1 MSRVAKLP
9 LNQDT
14 KRIYG
19 RLIGYVKPYWPM
31 FLLGVVGNAI
41 FASTDAGFVWFVRN
55 FLKDAFVNPDPRV
68 LHWVPAGVIGLFVVR
83 GIGDFLSVYCAASV
97 GRRVIKTL
105 RTEMFA
111 QYLKLPTKFYDGE
124 SAANLLSKLTYNTEL
139 LAEATANSITV
150 AIRDTLTVIGLL
162 AYLFYLNWRL
172 AATSII
178 LAPLIAWLIRHVNQL
193 FRRYSTRIQNSM
205 GDVTRVAKE
214 GIEGH
219 RLIKLFNAQDHE
231 AHIFDRANE
240 QNRRNNMKL
249 ILTRA
254 LSNPIVQLI
263 AAVGLAFVLYVMI
276 GLVLAHKLAVQDFF
290 AFLTALLLTTAPLRR
305 VVNVAAPL
313 QQGIAAGASIFEI
326 LDRNTEVLDVG
337 RPLKR
342 CRGDIELRGVAF
354 RYGDEKGEVLAAIGF
369 KVQPGE
375 TIAIV
380 GKSGSGKSTLVSLLA
395 RYYDVSQ
402 GQVLLDGIDVREY
415 RLADLRR
422 QLSMVSQDVMLFND
436 TIRNNI
442 AFSMPD
448 APAEAI
454 EAAAAAAHV
463 TEFTDDA
470 PEGLDFVVGDRG
482 SLVSGGQRQRIS
494 IARAILKDAPILILD
509 EATSALDTELERK
522 IQQSLDEL
530 MRGRTTLVIAH
541 RLTTIENADRILV
554 LDAGSL
560 VEAGTHAELIAR
572 NGHYAALHRLQFN
585 V

>member
-1 MSRVAKLP
+1 VAKLP
-9 LNQDT
+9 LNEDA
-14 KRIYG
+14 KRIYL
-19 RLIGYVKPYWPM
+19 RLIRYAKPYWPV

-41 FASTDAGFVWFVRN
+41 FAATDAGFVWFVRG
-55 FLKDAFVNPDPRV
+55 FLKDAFVNPDARV
-68 LHWVPAGVIGLFVVR
+68 LAWVPAGAVALFLLR
-83 GIGDFLSVYCAASV
+83 GIGDFLSTYCAASV

-105 RTEMFA
+105 RSELFG
-111 QYLKLPTKFYDGE
+111 QYLKLPTRFYDQE
-124 SAANLLSKLTYNTEL
+124 SAANLLSKLTYNVEL
-139 LAEATANSITV
+139 LAEASANSITV
-150 AIRDTLTVIGLL
+150 MIRDTLTVLALL
-162 AYLFYLNWRL
+162 ASLFYLNWRL
-172 AATSII
+172 AAISII
-178 LAPLIAWLIRHVNQL
+178 LAPVITWLIRRVNQL
-193 FRRYSTRIQNSM
+193 FRRYSTRIQSSM
-205 GDVTRVAKE
+205 GDVTRVAQE

-231 AHIFDRANE
+231 ARIFDRVNE

-254 LSNPIVQLI
+254 LSNPIVQLV
-263 AAVGLAFVLYVMI
+263 ASVGLALVLYVMI

-313 QQGIAAGASIFEI
+313 QQGIAAGASVFEV
-326 LDRNTEVLDVG
+326 LDRQTEVLEVG
-337 RPLKR
+337 RPLYR
-342 CRGDIELRGVAF
+342 CRGEVEFRDVGF
-354 RYGDEKGEVLAAIGF
+354 RYTDEKGDVLRAISF
-369 KVQPGE
+369 HVQPGE

-380 GKSGSGKSTLVSLLA
+380 GKSGSGKSTMVGLLA
-395 RYYDVSQ
+395 RYYDVTR
-402 GQVLLDGIDVREY
+402 GQILLDGVDVRDYRLIDVR
-415 RLADLRR
+415 R
-422 QLSMVSQDVMLFND
+422 QLGMVSQDVLLFND
-436 TIRNNI
+436 TIRANI
-442 AFSMPD
+442 AFSVPD
-448 APAEAI
+448 APRQAI

-463 TEFTDDA
+463 TEFTGDA

-494 IARAILKDAPILILD
+494 IARAVLKDAPILILD

-530 MRGRTTLVIAH
+530 MRGRTTFVIAH

-554 LDAGSL
+554 LDSGAL

>member
-1 MSRVAKLP
+1 VSRVARLP
-9 LNQDT
+9 LNEDA
-14 KRIYG
+14 KRIYR
-19 RLIGYVKPYWPM
+19 RLIGYAKPYWPM
-31 FLLGVVGNAI
+31 FLLGIFGNAI
-41 FASTDAGFVWFVRN
+41 FAATDAGFVWFVRN

-68 LHWVPAGVIGLFVVR
+68 LYWVPAGVIVLFSVR
-83 GIGDFLSVYCAASV
+83 GVGDFLSTYCAASV
-97 GRRVIKTL
+97 GRHVIKTL
-105 RTEMFA
+105 RTQIFA
-111 QYLKLPTKFYDGE
+111 QYLKLPTRFYDGE

-150 AIRDTLTVIGLL
+150 VIRDTLTVIALL

-172 AATSII
+172 AAISII
-178 LAPLIAWLIRHVNQL
+178 LAPFITWLIRRINQL

-205 GDVTRVAKE
+205 GDLTRVAKE

-219 RLIKLFNAQDHE
+219 RLIKLFNAQEHE
-231 AHIFDRANE
+231 ARIFDKANE

-254 LSNPIVQLI
+254 LSNPIVQLV

-276 GLVLAHKLAVQDFF
+276 GLVLAHRLPVQDFF

-326 LDRNTEVLDVG
+326 LDRDTEILDVG

-342 CRGDIELRGVAF
+342 CRGAIELRDVGF
-354 RYGDEKGEVLAAIGF
+354 RYGEEKGDVLAAVSF
-369 KVQPGE
+369 RVQPGE

-402 GQVLLDGIDVREY
+402 GQVLIDGVDVREY
-415 RLADLRR
+415 RLTDLRC
-422 QLSMVSQDVMLFND
+422 QLAMVSQDVLLFND

-442 AFSMPD
+442 AFSVPD
-448 APAEAI
+448 APAHAI
-454 EAAAAAAHV
+454 EAAAGAAHV
-463 TEFTDDA
+463 TEFTDAA
-470 PEGLDFVVGDRG
+470 PDGLDFVVGDRG

-522 IQQSLDEL
+522 IQQSLEEL

-554 LDAGSL
+554 LDGGAL

>member
-1 MSRVAKLP
+1 VAKLP
-9 LNQDT
+9 LNEDA
-14 KRIYG
+14 KRIYL
-19 RLIGYVKPYWPM
+19 RLIRYAKPYWPV

-41 FASTDAGFVWFVRN
+41 FAATDAGFVWFVRG
-55 FLKDAFVNPDPRV
+55 FLKDAFVNPDARV
-68 LHWVPAGVIGLFVVR
+68 LAWVPAGAVALFLLR
-83 GIGDFLSVYCAASV
+83 GIGDFLSTYCAASV

-105 RTEMFA
+105 RSELFG
-111 QYLKLPTKFYDGE
+111 QYLKLPTRFYDQE
-124 SAANLLSKLTYNTEL
+124 SAANLLSKLTYNVEL
-139 LAEATANSITV
+139 LAEASANSITV
-150 AIRDTLTVIGLL
+150 MIRDTLTVLALL
-162 AYLFYLNWRL
+162 ASLFYLNWRL
-172 AATSII
+172 AAISIV
-178 LAPLIAWLIRHVNQL
+178 LAPVITWLIRRVNQL
-193 FRRYSTRIQNSM
+193 FRRYSTRIQSSM
-205 GDVTRVAKE
+205 GDVTRVAQE

-231 AHIFDRANE
+231 ARIFDRVNE

-254 LSNPIVQLI
+254 LSNPIVQLV
-263 AAVGLAFVLYVMI
+263 ASVGLALVLYVMI

-313 QQGIAAGASIFEI
+313 QQGIAAGASVFEV
-326 LDRNTEVLDVG
+326 LDRQTEVLEVG
-337 RPLKR
+337 RPLYR
-342 CRGDIELRGVAF
+342 CRGEVEFRDVGF
-354 RYGDEKGEVLAAIGF
+354 RYTDEKGDVLRAISF
-369 KVQPGE
+369 HVQPGE

-380 GKSGSGKSTLVSLLA
+380 GKSGSGKSTMVGLLA
-395 RYYDVSQ
+395 RYYDVTR
-402 GQVLLDGIDVREY
+402 GQILLDGVDVRDYRLIDVR
-415 RLADLRR
+415 R
-422 QLSMVSQDVMLFND
+422 QLGMVSQDVLLFND
-436 TIRNNI
+436 TIRANI
-442 AFSMPD
+442 AFSVPD
-448 APAEAI
+448 APRQAI

-463 TEFTDDA
+463 TEFTGDA

-494 IARAILKDAPILILD
+494 IARAVLKDAPILILD

-530 MRGRTTLVIAH
+530 MRGRTTFVIAH

-554 LDAGSL
+554 LDSGAL